1 MRARWVA
8 TAGVLGAL
16 AALAAVAGPAGADQR
31 SPAWVSD
38 ATIEGTP
45 TSGEVLTGH
54 ATWGG
59 RPAPD
64 VSFYWLRCEGASEA
78 DCAVIAG
85 ANAQTY
91 TLTDADVGRQVVF
104 VVLARNRYGSDWGFA
119 RTPAIAAKPAPPAP
133 KPSPS
138 PSPVAVKPPDIAPPK
153 TSTPAAPAG
162 GVEGAGAALR
172 WLSPFPVVRIRGWLT
187 PSGAKVTLLT
197 VRAPR
202 RAQIRVRCSGRDC
215 PRRRYA
221 RATKLVQLTPYQ
233 RLLRGSMR
241 LEISVTRKGYV
252 GKRTI
257 ITLRRGKAPARRDL
271 CLYPGVRKAKACR

>member
-1 MRARWVA
+1 MRARRV
-8 TAGVLGAL
+8 AGVLGAL
-16 AALAAVAGPAGADQR
+16 AALAAAAGPAGADQR
-31 SPAWVSD
+31 GSVWVSD

-54 ATWGG
+54 ASWGG

-64 VSFYWLRCEGASEA
+64 VSFYWLRCDGASER
-78 DCAVIAG
+78 DCAAIPG
-85 ANAQTY
+85 ANEQTY
-91 TLTDADVGRQVVF
+91 ALTDADVGREVVF
-104 VVLARNRYGSDWGFA
+104 VVFARNRSGSAWRLA
-119 RTPAIAAKPAPPAP
+119 RTPAIAAEPAPPAP
-133 KPSPS
+133 KPS
-138 PSPVAVKPPDIAPPK
+138 PSPVAVKPPDIVPPE
-153 TSTPAAPAG
+153 TSTPPAPAG

-187 PSGAKVTLLT
+187 PSGARVTLLT

-202 RAQIRVRCSGRDC
+202 RAHIRVRCSGRDC